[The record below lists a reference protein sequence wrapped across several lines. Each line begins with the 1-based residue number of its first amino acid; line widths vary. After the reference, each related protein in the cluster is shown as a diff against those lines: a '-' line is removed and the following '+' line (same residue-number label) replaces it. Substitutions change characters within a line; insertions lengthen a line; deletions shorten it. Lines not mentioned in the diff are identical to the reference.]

1 VVVVEQKLRLLA
13 LVEVVVEATAA
24 LLALDLMEPLTLVV
38 AVVVA
43 VVRQ

>member
-1 VVVVEQKLRLLA
+1 MVEQKLRLLA